1 MDASRVLQ
9 SVIEAEQRQKET
21 STVHE
26 PKSEAGDDVEVV
38 TRTVGSLTFRVEPA
52 PKTATPG
59 RSSSSRSSNHN
70 NAQAHANQNTRTV
83 SSEASL
89 TSQAPIVSSLSRM
102 PQPARKSATPTAGGG
117 ERRTQIDRDPEEN
130 MDELYVSTVALVQS
144 GDVMN
149 TLNFVKAHPCVCR
162 FLVPFEMDVSPP
174 RQQTL
179 LQIFARAG
187 LYHAVKFLLQ
197 LASENDH
204 QGFVDLEARD
214 AKFRTALHWAAIN
227 DLTFQ
232 PRGEGAAT
240 QRCYQT
246 SAYKTA
252 KELLKAGARV
262 QARDS
267 DGFTLYH
274 FAALNGRLKIVQ
286 FLLVPA
292 VQRKML
298 GHSLPTDR
306 FLLTNREDSALH
318 LAALQGHHEV
328 VAVLIAKGG
337 LQRRENFLGYTPLHC
352 AVLGC
357 RRAAAAREPSVE
369 QVDQSRTAS
378 SSNASDFAQDAIINA
393 RYLATVRLLVQAP
406 ANFDVNAIS
415 LKGDTPLHLAAQYG
429 FLSMAELLVG
439 DRTADG
445 FCVPSCKARVDIQNA
460 EGHTAAQCA
469 RAKGHVIVADI
480 IDAASPHS
488 LRNHGNQGKV
498 AIQ

>member
-240 QRCYQT
+240 QRCYQVCA
-246 SAYKTA
+246 SH
-252 KELLKAGARV
+252 LRV
-262 QARDS
+262 QNQNHEEFNLAVPLEIRSSYESLCGCWHPDICLQ
-267 DGFTLYH
+267 DGQRTLE
-274 FAALNGRLKIVQ
+274 
-286 FLLVPA
+286 
-292 VQRKML
+292 
-298 GHSLPTDR
+298 S
-306 FLLTNREDSALH
+306 
-318 LAALQGHHEV
+318 
-328 VAVLIAKGG
+328 
-337 LQRRENFLGYTPLHC
+337 
-352 AVLGC
+352 
-357 RRAAAAREPSVE
+357 RRA
-369 QVDQSRTAS
+369 
-378 SSNASDFAQDAIINA
+378 
-393 RYLATVRLLVQAP
+393 
-406 ANFDVNAIS
+406 
-415 LKGDTPLHLAAQYG
+415 
-429 FLSMAELLVG
+429 
-439 DRTADG
+439 
-445 FCVPSCKARVDIQNA
+445 C
-460 EGHTAAQCA
+460 
-469 RAKGHVIVADI
+469 
-480 IDAASPHS
+480 ASPRFRWIHAVS
-488 LRNHGNQGKV
+488 LCRLEWSTQNSSVSACPSRSTKSEWKSCS
-498 AIQ
+498 